1 MSDNPGPARSL
12 YPNNPSA
19 LDPPAAAK
27 PEAAISDAARALYGN
42 PPDNRLKDG
51 VSSLGGQAKPSTLLG
66 SASPNQ
72 PGSPVRNNGN
82 EPSAQPQ
89 AAPFDP
95 AKLQAPEGVT
105 YDTELMGEYSAVV
118 KDLGL
123 DHDGATRLLDLHAK
137 TQKAEAARW
146 EEASAQWASEVQ
158 ARVPHSQ
165 IEAARQLVL
174 DNNLTDPELAK
185 WLGSSPAGNWLP
197 LVRTLANY
205 ANALA
210 AARRRY

>member
-19 LDPPAAAK
+19 LDPPATK
-27 PEAAISDAARALYGN
+27 PDVAISDAARALYGN
-42 PPDNRLKDG
+42 TPVSKPSDG
-51 VSSLGGQAKPSTLLG
+51 TSPLGGQAKPSTLLG
-66 SASPNQ
+66 GDTQKQPTAST
-72 PGSPVRNNGN
+72 GAESKA
-82 EPSAQPQ
+82 EPAKAEPFNPEMVKLPEGLQ
-89 AAPFDP
+89 ADP
-95 AKLQAPEGVT
+95 A
-105 YDTELMGEYSAVV
+105 LMGEFATTA
-118 KDLGL
+118 KELGL
-123 DHDGATRLLDLHAK
+123 DNAGGERLLQLHAK
-137 TQKAEAARW
+137 AQKAEAARW
-146 EEASAQWASEVQ
+146 DQTSAQWASEVQ

>member
-1 MSDNPGPARSL
+1 MSDNPGAARSL

-19 LDPPAAAK
+19 LDPPAAK

-66 SASPNQ
+66 SASTNQ

-82 EPSAQPQ
+82 EPPAQPQ
-89 AAPFDP
+89 TATFDP
-95 AKLQAPEGVT
+95 AKVQVPEGLT
-105 YDTELMGEYSAVV
+105 YDTELMGEYSAAV

-146 EEASAQWASEVQ
+146 DQTSAQWASEVQ
-158 ARVPHSQ
+158 AQMHPDQ
-165 IEAARQLVL
+165 IEAARQLIF
-174 DNNLTDPELAK
+174 DTNLTDPELAK
-185 WLGSSPAGNWLP
+185 WLGSSPAGNWGP
-197 LVRTLANY
+197 LVRTLARY
-205 ANALA
+205 ANAIVSS
-210 AARRRY
+210 RRRAY